1 MEKEN
6 DAGEEE
12 NKKDINQ
19 LNEKEKAQLDNNQE
33 KKLDPQKTE
42 EFELKDHY
50 SIDDISYSKFEKGI
64 EDEENSILSHK
75 KRKIN
80 NLSQAILGD
89 NLEELINILKNND
102 SLINNKTLDGF
113 TFIQYAVLNGSI
125 NCFKHL
131 LSLKVKTDE
140 DIEGFHLI
148 HLSIMKSIFLKNKNK
163 CLEMFKYIY
172 QNLPEQRKLT
182 DRLGRTFLHL
192 IFELNFDEALDG
204 LDLQL
209 DDLFIEDNNG
219 EFALNYMCK
228 FNAEDCLWR
237 IIKDENYLRSL
248 YITAR
253 QKYKSSKNSELSRE
267 EAFLENLFI
276 YNNERIISIFA
287 CNSLNVFQELCIDL
301 KKLEIKYSE
310 LKNNEIRNNQ
320 QNNINNLVENINYT
334 LGFLESLRQHANGL
348 LYNVTQFDLPLKN
361 PIFKTAI
368 VYNKDCIN
376 HIKLPERDPI
386 KHYKKRNKLF
396 ENSDRLSC
404 LINEDDGILLN
415 DKIFNFRK
423 GFTNYDLNDKYIFIE
438 SKRKSCLNDILKCHD
453 IKYIKALKYK
463 SDNITK
469 KKKNEKNETP
479 KFWESVDLDL
489 IEKNY
494 FLYSDNNN
502 DNENDTKENSINL
515 YKYEKIDID
524 TSINQYSYEN
534 IFNTTGCVF
543 DAIDIV
549 IGEGIVNNSFA
560 IIRPPG
566 HHSGYYGPVENKY
579 GPSNGFCIVNN
590 VAIGAAYAKYN
601 YQEQI
606 KKIAI
611 VDIDVHHGNGTEEII
626 EMLNFKNFT
635 KPFNYEK
642 ICGVK
647 ITEKQNIN
655 WLDFD
660 DAKNVLFI
668 STHIYDKNNPDKF
681 YPYSGSQEIN
691 TKKDSEIYPGGIY
704 NIPFEYKEN
713 YPYEYRNIL
722 RSKIIPRLYKFKPDL
737 IFISAGF
744 DGHKLETI
752 NENHMLLQEND
763 YGYIAQQLQFVA
775 NKFCKGRMI
784 SVLEGG
790 YNVNTGLISSFAQS
804 IFNFTRY
811 MNIGSNMLQCY
822 DTKLT
827 GHKREIQYKEEME
840 LYNLIKSNK
849 IKPRR
854 SERLKNIEE
863 KESQKIKMDEDF
875 ENNSLN
881 KKEKEDN
888 NKDDTK
894 EKEDNKDC
902 ITEKEDNKDDIKENE
917 DNNKEKKES
926 EDNNK

>member
-1 MEKEN
+1 MEE
-6 DAGEEE
+6 
-12 NKKDINQ
+12 
-19 LNEKEKAQLDNNQE
+19 
-33 KKLDPQKTE
+33 
-42 EFELKDHY
+42 
-50 SIDDISYSKFEKGI
+50 
-64 EDEENSILSHK
+64 
-75 KRKIN
+75 IN
-80 NLSQAILGD
+80 NISQAILVD

-102 SLINNKTLDGF
+102 SLINKKTLDGF
-113 TFIQYAVLNGSI
+113 SFIQYAVLNGSI
-125 NCFKHL
+125 NSFKHL
-131 LSLKVKTDE
+131 LSLKLKTDE
-140 DIEGFHLI
+140 EIEGFHLI
-148 HLSIMKSIFLKNKNK
+148 HLSIMKSIFIKNKQK

-172 QNLPEQRKLT
+172 QNLPEQQKLT
-182 DRLGRTFLHL
+182 DRLGRTYLHL
-192 IFELNFDEALDG
+192 IFELNFDEALEG
-204 LDLQL
+204 LDIQL
-209 DDLFIEDNNG
+209 EDLFMEDNNG
-219 EFALNYMCK
+219 EFALNYICR
-228 FNAEDCLWR
+228 FNAEDCFWNIVNKNNLL
-237 IIKDENYLRSL
+237 KTV

-253 QKYKSSKNSELSRE
+253 QKYKSSKNSDLCRE

-276 YNNERIISIFA
+276 YKNEKIIKILA
-287 CNSLNVFQELCIDL
+287 INSLTIFQELYFDL
-301 KKLEIKYSE
+301 NKIKEKYSGLGDNE
-310 LKNNEIRNNQ
+310 LRNNQ
-320 QNNINNLVENINYT
+320 QYNINDINEYIDCT
-334 LGFLESLRQHANGL
+334 IKFLESLRQHANGL
-348 LYNVTQFDLPLKN
+348 LYNIIPFDFTSKIT
-361 PIFKTAI
+361 IFKTAI

-376 HIKLPERDPI
+376 HIKLPDTDPI
-386 KHYKKRNKLF
+386 KHYKKRDKLF

-404 LINEDDGILLN
+404 LINDDDGILLN
-415 DKIFNFRK
+415 NKIFNF
-423 GFTNYDLNDKYIFIE
+423 GINTNYDNYNKYIIIE

-463 SDNITK
+463 SDNLIK
-469 KKKNEKNETP
+469 KKKKEKNEIP
-479 KFWESVDLDL
+479 KFWEDTDLDL

-494 FLYSDNNN
+494 FLYN
-502 DNENDTKENSINL
+502 DNDNSDENDTKENSINL

-524 TSINQYSYEN
+524 TFINQYSYEN
-534 IFNTTGCVF
+534 IFNSTGCVF

-549 IGEGIVNNSFA
+549 MEEGIVNNSFA

-579 GPSNGFCIVNN
+579 GTSNGFCIVNN
-590 VAIGAAYAKYN
+590 VAIGAAYAKYKYHN
-601 YQEQI
+601 YI

-626 EMLNFKNFT
+626 EMLNYKNFT

-681 YPYSGSQEIN
+681 YPYSGSQEKN

-752 NENHMLLQEND
+752 NQKHMLLQEDD

-790 YNVNTGLISSFAQS
+790 YNVKTGIISSFAQS
-804 IFNFTRY
+804 IFNFTRN
-811 MNIGSNMLQCY
+811 MNIGINMLQCH
-822 DTKLT
+822 DNKLT

-840 LYNLIKSNK
+840 LYNLRNTSIV
-849 IKPRR
+849 KPRR

-863 KESQKIKMDEDF
+863 KENQKNKTGEKF
-875 ENNSLN
+875 ENNIEI
-881 KKEKEDN
+881 KKEEKEENKED
-888 NKDDTK
+888 K
-894 EKEDNKDC
+894 
-902 ITEKEDNKDDIKENE
+902 KENE
-917 DNNKEKKES
+917 DNKEDRKHNEEENKDNKEDKKKN
-926 EDNNK
+926 EDNK